1 MEPAFEPDAKSNPVT
16 LAELFDLTDE
26 SFRQRF
32 RKTPLWR
39 SKRRGILRNAAIVLG
54 NQQAAA
60 ATEALQRGLHDVEPM
75 VRAASAWAL
84 GQIGGADAQQ
94 ALAGCLHTE
103 TVAEVIDE
111 IIAAGRVI
119 DEGMTTD

>member
-1 MEPAFEPDAKSNPVT
+1 MT

-26 SFRQRF
+26 TFRQRF

-54 NQQAAA
+54 NQNAVA
-60 ATEALQRGLHDVEPM
+60 ATGALQRGLVDIEPM

-84 GQIGGADAQQ
+84 GQIGGPEARR
-94 ALAGCLHTE
+94 ALAGCLQTE

-111 IIAAGRVI
+111 ITAASRVI
-119 DEGMTTD
+119 DESAAAD